1 MKKLKFYMLALVT
14 MMGLSSCEQH
24 TCVEDNCTDLTGTWT
39 SYTADYAEALVIKA
53 DGSVLS
59 TGYDGNTLWE
69 NVAGRV
75 EVKNGKAVMTFADRD
90 SYKGYIDIIP
100 GQAFSIHNAKGNR
113 MTFQYCAEDLA
124 NKIVGMWVCNDGPV
138 DMENSMNIQIFD
150 KDGTTSFTGMDRDCG
165 EFIVNGKGTYK
176 IVGDMLI
183 QTRPEGHVAE
193 GESPYMVSKMIYTPN
208 ATKLGDVLTLK
219 EYTRAGNN
227 SVLEA
232 TTSLLRVKTF
242 LELPG
247 AKYAYSATYVSNVKG
262 QDKSVQIFDRTVN
275 FAKIS
280 NSGIDN
286 FMKSS
291 LFNIEFTNAKTLTYS
306 YQVGGVD
313 VNTTASIAVEGNK
326 VNILMS
332 KVNNVYR
339 DVEIYAFQDA
349 DNTQMHW
356 YMPTEAFE
364 KFFTNMIITTMINR
378 GEITANDTEAIDVIY
393 AEIAELVES
402 INLSIVLKTAK

>member
-24 TCVEDNCTDLTGTWT
+24 TCAEDNCTDLTGTWT

-138 DMENSMNIQIFD
+138 DMENDMTIQNFKTD
-150 KDGTTSFTGMDRDCG
+150 STYTFTGMDYSCG
-165 EFIVNGKGTYK
+165 KFVNNEVGTYK
-176 IVGDMLI
+176 VVGDMLI
-183 QTRPEGHVAE
+183 QAHPDVYT
-193 GESPYMVSKMIYTPN
+193 VSKMVYSPN
-208 ATKLGDVLTLK
+208 ATKLGDVLVLK

-291 LFNIEFTNAKTLTYS
+291 LFNIEFTNAKTLKYN
-306 YQVGGVD
+306 YQVGGVN
-313 VNTTASIAVEGNK
+313 VNTTPPIAVEGNK
-326 VNILMS
+326 VNIQMS

-378 GEITANDTEAIDVIY
+378 GEINANDTEAIDVIY
-393 AEIAELVES
+393 KEIAELVES

>member
-24 TCVEDNCTDLTGTWT
+24 TCVEDKCTDLTGTWT

-113 MTFQYCAEDLA
+113 MTFQYCAGDLA

-138 DMENSMNIQIFD
+138 DMENDMTIQNFKTD
-150 KDGTTSFTGMDRDCG
+150 STYTFTGMDHSCG
-165 EFIVNGKGTYK
+165 KFVNNEVGTYK
-176 IVGDMLI
+176 VVGDMLI
-183 QTRPEGHVAE
+183 LVHPDVYT
-193 GESPYMVSKMIYTPN
+193 VSKMVYSPN
-208 ATKLGDVLTLK
+208 ATKLGDVLVLK

-291 LFNIEFTNAKTLTYS
+291 LFNIEFTNAKTLTYN
-306 YQVGGVD
+306 YQVGGVN
-313 VNTTASIAVEGNK
+313 VNTTAPIAVEGNK
-326 VNILMS
+326 VNIQMS
-332 KVNNVYR
+332 QVNTVYR

-349 DNTQMHW
+349 YNTQMHW

-378 GEITANDTEAIDVIY
+378 GEINANDTEAIDVIY
-393 AEIAELVES
+393 KEIAELVES